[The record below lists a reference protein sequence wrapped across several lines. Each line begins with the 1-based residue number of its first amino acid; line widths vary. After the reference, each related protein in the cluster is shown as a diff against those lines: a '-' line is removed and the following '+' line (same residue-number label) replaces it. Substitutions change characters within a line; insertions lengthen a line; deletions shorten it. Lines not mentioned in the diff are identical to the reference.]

1 MSPTD
6 SCEVYENLE
15 IIIPSGLDEVVSGV
29 WSTHLQLSR
38 RLCYALVIR
47 NCKHVVGVQA
57 MGETVN
63 DLTVL

>member
-6 SCEVYENLE
+6 SREVNENLE

-29 WSTHLQLSR
+29 WSTYFQLSR
-38 RLCYALVIR
+38 RLFYALVIR